1 MKDKQRT
8 RVVQAN
14 LNNNG
19 GAFSVAYEVQQK
31 LQEDFI
37 FDYFCADKFIKND
50 VYNHLISMGSRCIGD
65 IECKSHFLKQY
76 EIYKA
81 FKDFLTKNKY
91 EFVHIHA
98 DTAWKISVYYLAA
111 KKAGVKNIVV
121 HSHSSGIN
129 GHYKKLNY
137 LLHLMTKPV
146 IKNAK
151 YRCACSD
158 VAAKWMFNTTDNVDI
173 IRNGVDIERY
183 KFNGQ
188 AREEIRKKLGIK
200 DEIVIGN
207 VSDFSPQKNPE
218 FIFEIIK
225 AFKNNPKYVFLMVGN
240 RHTCLL
246 KDYVDKDGTIK
257 NVIFTGMVTNAQD
270 YLSAMDIFVLP
281 SRFEG
286 LPMCALEAQV
296 SGLYTMISDK
306 VTLETQCSKY
316 FTQLTLDINVW
327 KKAIED
333 IGLSYDREAMSD
345 YLDIEKA
352 SASNMA
358 EEFRKIYSG
367 RD

>member
-1 MKDKQRT
+1 MKSNKKRI
-8 RVVQAN
+8 VQAN

-31 LQEDFI
+31 LQDDFV
-37 FDYFCADKFIKND
+37 FDYFCADKFVKNN
-50 VYNHLISMGSRCIGD
+50 VYNHLISMGSKCIGD
-65 IECKSHFLKQY
+65 IECKSRFFKQY

-81 FKDFLTKNKY
+81 FKNFLTKNKY

-98 DTAWKISVYYLAA
+98 DTAWKMSVYYLAA
-111 KKAGVKNIVV
+111 KKAGVQNIVV

-137 LLHLMTKPV
+137 LLHLLFKTV

-158 VAAKWMFNTTDNVDI
+158 VAAKWMFNTTENVTV
-173 IRNGVDIERY
+173 IRNGVDIEKY
-183 KFNGQ
+183 KYNKCT
-188 AREEIRKKLGIK
+188 REEIRRKLGIK
-200 DEIVIGN
+200 NEIVIGN
-207 VSDFSPQKNPE
+207 VSDFSPPKNPE

-225 AFKNNPKYVFLMVGN
+225 AFKNNPKYIFLMVGN
-240 RHTCLL
+240 RDTCLL
-246 KDYVDKDGTIK
+246 KDYVDKDGTIQ
-257 NVIFTGMVTNAQD
+257 NVIFGGMVTNVQD
-270 YLSAMDIFVLP
+270 YLGAMDIFVLP

-306 VTLETQCSKY
+306 ITLETKCSEY
-316 FTQLTLDINVW
+316 FSQLPLDIDVW
-327 KKAIED
+327 KKNIED
-333 IGLSYDREAMSD
+333 IDLRSYHRESMSD
-345 YLDIEKA
+345 YLDVKKA

-358 EEFRKIYSG
+358 EEFRRIYTKG
-367 RD
+367 K